1 MQLYLAGDLIVAQ
14 EAEDEFEDQLDEDV
28 HEEEEAANPI
38 IPEWNEIIWG
48 SLAFLILFIIMWK
61 YAYPAIR
68 KAMEDRTAKIQ
79 GDIDAAET
87 ARAEA
92 EQLRAEYDS
101 RIADAQQEANRILEQ
116 ARQDAESVR
125 QERIA
130 AIDTEIAERRAQA
143 DADIE
148 AAKARAQTEVRAQV
162 SALAIGA
169 AEAIVERSLDDE
181 TNRQLVE
188 NFIDRVGN

>member
-1 MQLYLAGDLIVAQ
+1 
-14 EAEDEFEDQLDEDV
+14 
-28 HEEEEAANPI
+28 
-38 IPEWNEIIWG
+38 
-48 SLAFLILFIIMWK
+48 
-61 YAYPAIR
+61 
-68 KAMEDRTAKIQ
+68 MEDRTAKIQ

-148 AAKARAQTEVRAQV
+148 VAKARAQTEVRAQV